1 MSIQNTNLLNQHIPP
16 QGRISQ
22 PVSTQ
27 GTPAVAAALPAVQTP
42 SPEQLKQAVNTI
54 NQVLRQASRNL
65 EFSVD
70 NETNRVVVK
79 VMDTE
84 TGQLIRQIPSEETL
98 AISREIGKFQQG
110 LLLKQKA

>member
-1 MSIQNTNLLNQHIPP
+1 MSIQNASLLNQHIPT
-16 QGRISQ
+16 QDRIIQ
-22 PVSTQ
+22 PVPTQ

-70 NETNRVVVK
+70 SETKRVVVK

-98 AISREIGKFQQG
+98 TISRVIGEFQQG